1 MKKFLKIAGVVLAVI
16 VLGLAIALLSAL
28 EEHPEGAPPSDSV
41 ANPAFQAQADAASAR
56 LAEIYRESMPP
67 SLSVAVAVNGELVWT
82 EAIGY
87 AFLDDAVPAK
97 LDSKYRIGSVSKSLT
112 AAAAGV
118 LIDSGKLDIEADFH
132 SLVPSFPTKKYP
144 FTMRQLGGHLAG
156 IRHYRSGP
164 RGFLFET
171 YNQTQYDTV
180 LDSLEFVE
188 DDPLA
193 FEPGTDFQYSSFGYN
208 VFSAGLVAAS
218 GEPFLALMQHSIF
231 EPLAMTNTS
240 PDYQDRPVENVVGF
254 YIQSDDVLIRSPG
267 LNNSYKWAGG
277 GFLSTPTDLVKF
289 GSALLDDSLISRAT
303 RDLLWTPQLLA
314 NGEMNPQ
321 FYGVGFRIGRR
332 EDGRLT
338 VSHGGSSAGGITSF
352 VIFPEANVVVAV
364 TSNIAILSSTLRI
377 GQVAME
383 MAGYFLPAQTE

>member
-1 MKKFLKIAGVVLAVI
+1 MKKFLKIAGAIVAVI
-16 VLGLAIALLSAL
+16 VLGLTIALLSAL

-67 SLSVAVAVNGELVWT
+67 SLSVAVAVNGELVWA

-87 AFLDDAVPAK
+87 AFLDEAVPAK

-112 AAAAGV
+112 AVAAGV
-118 LIDSGKLDIEADFH
+118 LMDSGKLDIEADFH

-277 GFLSTPTDLVKF
+277 GFLSTPSDLVKF

-303 RDLLWTPQLLA
+303 RDLLLDPATPRQRRDEPPVLRSRLSHR
-314 NGEMNPQ
+314 PQ
-321 FYGVGFRIGRR
+321 ARR
-332 EDGRLT
+332 P
-338 VSHGGSSAGGITSF
+338 SHRK
-352 VIFPEANVVVAV
+352 P
-364 TSNIAILSSTLRI
+364 RW
-377 GQVAME
+377 Q
-383 MAGYFLPAQTE
+383 